1 VWPDPAGDVTESW
14 RVGADAVNAFPLG
27 AALAVIFA
35 GVLHATW
42 NAMAK
47 GTDDR
52 HASFALFGG
61 VYAVCGA
68 IGLAF
73 APPMAVAAAPFA
85 VASALLHVVYS
96 WLLARSYRLG
106 DFNQVYPLARGTAPM
121 LVALV
126 ASTAFGD
133 AMTAG
138 QLAGV
143 AVICGALGVLAFA
156 GQPGRQTGRQA
167 GRQTG
172 PSGPAVRAALL
183 TGVSIAAYTIVDGL
197 GVRLSGS
204 SVAYAGWIFLGM
216 GPLIVGWAV
225 AARRTALLP
234 ALRAHWRVGVVGG
247 VIGVIGYA
255 VVLWAQTAGAL
266 AVVAALRET
275 GVVTGALIGVVV
287 FREPL
292 GRTRI
297 AAAVAVA
304 AGAALI
310 NLR

>member
-47 GTDDR
+47 GTEDR

-61 VYAVCGA
+61 TYAGCGA
-68 IGLAF
+68 FAVAF
-73 APPMAVAAAPFA
+73 APAMAGAAWPFA

-156 GQPGRQTGRQA
+156 GQPGRR
-167 GRQTG
+167 TG

-225 AARRTALLP
+225 AARRTALWP
-234 ALRAHWRVGVVGG
+234 ALRAHWRVGVAGG
-247 VIGVIGYA
+247 VIGVVGYA

>member
-1 VWPDPAGDVTESW
+1 VS
-14 RVGADAVNAFPLG
+14 GAPFPLW
-27 AALAVIFA
+27 AAVAVILA

-47 GTDDR
+47 GTADR
-52 HASFALFGG
+52 HASFAIFGLS
-61 VYAVCGA
+61 YAVCGA
-68 IGLAF
+68 VAVAF
-73 APPMAVAAAPFA
+73 AAPLARAAWPFAAASA
-85 VASALLHVVYS
+85 VLHVVYS

-121 LVALV
+121 LVAFI
-126 ASTAFGD
+126 ATTAFGD
-133 AMTAG
+133 SMTAA

-156 GQPGRQTGRQA
+156 GSERSGKGA
-167 GRQTG
+167 A

-197 GVRLSGS
+197 GVRASGS
-204 SVAYAGWIFLGM
+204 PVAYAGWIFLGM
-216 GPLIVGWAV
+216 GPLIVAWTAV
-225 AARRTALLP
+225 ARRAALLP
-234 ALRAHWRVGVVGG
+234 AMRAQWRVGVIGG

-275 GVVTGALIGVVV
+275 GVVTGALIGVLV
-287 FREPL
+287 FREPM
-292 GRTRI
+292 GRTRV

>member
-1 VWPDPAGDVTESW
+1 
-14 RVGADAVNAFPLG
+14 
-27 AALAVIFA
+27 
-35 GVLHATW
+35 
-42 NAMAK
+42 
-47 GTDDR
+47 
-52 HASFALFGG
+52 
-61 VYAVCGA
+61 
-68 IGLAF
+68 
-73 APPMAVAAAPFA
+73 
-85 VASALLHVVYS
+85 
-96 WLLARSYRLG
+96 
-106 DFNQVYPLARGTAPM
+106 LARGTAPM

-138 QLAGV
+138 QLVGV

-156 GQPGRQTGRQA
+156 GKDT
-167 GRQTG
+167 T

-183 TGVSIAAYTIVDGL
+183 TGVSIATYPIVDGL
-197 GVRLSGS
+197 GVRSSGS

-225 AARRTALLP
+225 AARRTALWP
-234 ALRAHWRVGVVGG
+234 ALRAHWRVGVAGG
-247 VIGVIGYA
+247 VIGVVGYA

-275 GVVTGALIGVVV
+275 
-287 FREPL
+287 
-292 GRTRI
+292 RI
-297 AAAVAVA
+297 MAAIAVA